1 MVELIKEFPLS
12 DIGGQMME
20 EKIRKVA
27 YTKQEVNIMIDR
39 AVKVAVEEA
48 RRIDAESMRKHNR
61 DATVI
66 SMILGFTAL
75 ALFVDGLL
83 RLLGIIPPFMQIDI
97 DVLDKI
103 VERVENDVID
113 KVRQVPIQKILQSGF
128 RWMVLIFVVCWV
140 ITLVYAVRLMYSL
153 YSTTDYG
160 VIEGKKVIRK
170 IPHPEM
176 MEVKPGDE
184 LMVVKFGDEEPKD
197 ELHEELKNRIEE
209 LEDDDE
215 DDDGEGDVVISRR

>member
-39 AVKVAVEEA
+39 AVKVAVDEA
-48 RRIDAESMRKHNR
+48 RRIDAESMAKHNR

-103 VERVENDVID
+103 VDRVESDIID
-113 KVRQVPIQKILQSGF
+113 RVRQVPIQKILQSGF
-128 RWMVLIFVVCWV
+128 R
-140 ITLVYAVRLMYSL
+140 
-153 YSTTDYG
+153 
-160 VIEGKKVIRK
+160 
-170 IPHPEM
+170 
-176 MEVKPGDE
+176 
-184 LMVVKFGDEEPKD
+184 
-197 ELHEELKNRIEE
+197 
-209 LEDDDE
+209 
-215 DDDGEGDVVISRR
+215 